1 MCWLTLGR
9 LAPSKP
15 SSSFRALSSRC
26 LPARSTS
33 RICPVSWLSLGPNIR
48 ILSLSRWA
56 AFSLNH
62 LRRRLWENPPPP
74 SSSRHQRLSI
84 LSATLCNLA
93 PSSKFLRCMTSPLP
107 QIMTMTTHRALALA
121 QVVMTSRRSTHTTL
135 RFNLGHVCTV
145 MPGGHL
151 STRGH
156 RGRRCQPP
164 SSVPPGHMLS

>member
-1 MCWLTLGR
+1 V
-9 LAPSKP
+9 LAHAWSISTIQAIIVISCLVFEVSP
-15 SSSFRALSSRC
+15 SSLNKSDMSSFLVVAWSKHSDLIPIEVGCIFPKSS
-26 LPARSTS
+26 PSS
-33 RICPVSWLSLGPNIR
+33 VVG
-48 ILSLSRWA
+48 
-56 AFSLNH
+56 
-62 LRRRLWENPPPP
+62 EPPPP